1 MRLDQ
6 PWNPVRYAPG
16 VYSLLAIDGIPSIC
30 PDAAVDALRAGDALR
45 AMPPPPATA
54 SWAPGALCSPANG
67 IFRGH
72 RATVLSV
79 HHQTA
84 RIAVMFLGH
93 LREISLHVDCLMAC
107 EDA

>member
-30 PDAAVDALRAGDALR
+30 PDAVVSALQ
-45 AMPPPPATA
+45 ATEDGRRSPTARNA
-54 SWAPGALCSPANG
+54 SWAPGMRCMPRMGVLSGMP
-67 IFRGH
+67 
-72 RATVLSV
+72 ATVLSV